1 MSEAI
6 VHRNL
11 RVGIYGAGNWAR
23 ETHIPNLLRLEGV
36 EIVALCD
43 VDERACRETAGRFGI
58 AHTYAEGHDMLRA
71 EDLDVLYS
79 CVPAF
84 ARTDVE
90 ARAAQQGI
98 HLFSEKPQATHMAVA
113 RAIDETVRSAGV
125 MSTVGFRE
133 RYRPIFQEAR
143 RLLADK
149 EVVHVLFAS
158 IGFLPAF
165 PPPGD
170 EDSWKYQKDKAGGPA
185 FDWGCH
191 AVDYARFMTGL
202 DITDAQAFYCH
213 RPEYP
218 GALSSSFNFRLSNN
232 GTMTMTF
239 VCSMQHG
246 SAGHEEPPFSAF
258 YEGGRLDL
266 YFYDRIEVDGQVV
279 FRGEA
284 FDPWFE
290 QDRLFIEAVRS
301 GDDSRMLND
310 YHDGL
315 FSLAPV
321 LAGWES
327 SRRNGERI
335 RVHPFMQDD

>member
-1 MSEAI
+1 MEPI
-6 VHRNL
+6 TGRNV
-11 RVGIYGAGNWAR
+11 RVGIYGTGSWASR
-23 ETHIPNLLRLEGV
+23 THIPHLLKLEGV

-43 VDERACRETAGRFGI
+43 VSEDARRSTAERFGI
-58 AHTYAEGHDMLRA
+58 ARTYADGHEMLGA

-90 ARAAQQGI
+90 ARAAERGVHI
-98 HLFSEKPQATHMAVA
+98 FSEKPQASRMAVA
-113 RAIDETVRSAGV
+113 RGIDEGIRKGGV
-125 MSTVGFRE
+125 FSTVCFRE

-149 EVVHVLFAS
+149 EVVHVRFTS
-158 IGFLPAF
+158 IRGLPAL
-165 PPPGD
+165 PPPGEETVWRYQ
-170 EDSWKYQKDKAGGPA
+170 EDKSGGPA

-191 AVDYARFMTGL
+191 AVDYTRFMTGL
-202 DITDAQAFYCH
+202 DVTHAQAFYCH
-213 RPEYP
+213 RPDY
-218 GALSSSFNFRLSNN
+218 GKALSSSFNLRFSNG

-239 VCSMQHG
+239 VCVLKGGGG
-246 SAGHEEPPFSAF
+246 SRTEPPFSIF
-258 YEGGRLDL
+258 YEGGRLDF
-266 YFYDRIEVDGQVV
+266 YMYDRIEVDGEVV
-279 FRGEA
+279 YRGKE

-290 QDRLFIEAVRS
+290 QDRIFIEAVRS
-301 GDDSRMLND
+301 GDDREILND

-335 RVHPFMQDD
+335 EVNVFMEE

>member
-1 MSEAI
+1 MKPI
-6 VHRNL
+6 MDRNV
-11 RVGIYGAGNWAR
+11 RVGIFGTGSWANR
-23 ETHIPNLLRLEGV
+23 THIPHLLKLEGV

-43 VDERACRETAGRFGI
+43 VNEEARRSTAERFGVDR
-58 AHTYAEGHDMLRA
+58 TYEDGHEMLDA

-90 ARAAQQGI
+90 AAAAERGI
-98 HLFSEKPQATHMAVA
+98 HIFSEKPQTTRMAVA
-113 RAIDETVRSAGV
+113 RAIDEAIRRAGV
-125 MSTVGFRE
+125 FSTVCFRE

-149 EVVHVLFAS
+149 NVVHVRFTS
-158 IGFLPAF
+158 IRGLPTP
-165 PPPGD
+165 PPPG
-170 EDSWKYQKDKAGGPA
+170 EEGSWHHQEEKSGGPA

-191 AVDYARFMTGL
+191 AVDYSRFMTGL

-213 RPEYP
+213 SPEHLK
-218 GALSSSFNFRLSNN
+218 ALSSSFNFRFSNG

-239 VCSMQHG
+239 VSCLKG
-246 SAGHEEPPFSAF
+246 RGAGRTEPPFSIF

-266 YFYDRIEVDGQVV
+266 YMYDRIEVDGEVV
-279 FRGEA
+279 FRGEE

-290 QDRLFIEAVRS
+290 QDRIFIEAVRS
-301 GDDSRMLND
+301 GDGDEILND

-327 SRRNGERI
+327 SRRDGERI
-335 RVHPFMQDD
+335 SVSAFMRET

>member
-1 MSEAI
+1 MPEPITDRA
-6 VHRNL
+6 V
-11 RVGIYGAGNWAR
+11 RVGIYGAGSWANR
-23 ETHIPNLLRLEGV
+23 THIPNLLNLEGV

-43 VDERACRETAGRFGI
+43 MDERARRSTAERFGI
-58 AHTYAEGHDMLRA
+58 HRTYTDGHDMLGS

-90 ARAAQQGI
+90 ATAAERGI
-98 HLFSEKPQATHMAVA
+98 HLFSEKPQAIRMAVA
-113 RAIDETVRSAGV
+113 RAIDEAIRKAGV
-125 MSTVGFRE
+125 WSTVCFRE

-143 RLLADK
+143 KLLADK
-149 EVVHVLFAS
+149 NVVHVRFAS
-158 IGFLPAF
+158 IRPLPAF
-165 PPPGD
+165 PPPG
-170 EDSWKYQKDKAGGPA
+170 EENSWRYQEDKAGGPA

-191 AVDYARFMTGL
+191 AVDYVRFMTDL
-202 DITDAQAFYCH
+202 NITDAQAFYSH
-213 RPEYP
+213 RPEYLK
-218 GALSSSFNFRLSNN
+218 ALSSSFNFRLSNG

-239 VCSMQHG
+239 VCCLGG
-246 SAGHEEPPFSAF
+246 SAGYREPPFSIF
-258 YEGGRLDL
+258 YEGGQLDL
-266 YFYDRIEVDGQVV
+266 YMYDRIEVDGAVV
-279 FRGEA
+279 FRGET

-290 QDRLFIEAVRS
+290 QDRIFIQAVRS
-301 GDDSRMLND
+301 GDDGAILND

-335 RVHPFMQDD
+335 HVQAFMQT

>member
-1 MSEAI
+1 M
-6 VHRNL
+6 
-11 RVGIYGAGNWAR
+11 YGAGHWANQ
-23 ETHIPNLLRLEGV
+23 THIPNLLQLKGV
-36 EIVALCD
+36 EIVAVCD
-43 VDERACRETAGRFGI
+43 VDEQARRATAERFGI
-58 AHTYAEGHDMLRA
+58 DRTYAEAHDMLNA

-90 ARAAQQGI
+90 ATAAKQGI
-98 HLFSEKPQATHMAVA
+98 HLFSEKPQAIHMAVA
-113 RAIDETVRSAGV
+113 RAIDEAVRSAGV
-125 MSTVGFRE
+125 FSTVGFRE

-149 EVVHVLFAS
+149 NVVHVRFTFIAS
-158 IGFLPAF
+158 LPAF
-165 PPPGD
+165 PPPG
-170 EDSWKYQKDKAGGPA
+170 EKDSWGYREDKAGGPA
-185 FDWGCH
+185 LDWGCH
-191 AVDYARFMTGL
+191 AVDYARFITGL

-218 GALSSSFNFRLSNN
+218 GALSSSFNFRLSNR
-232 GTMTMTF
+232 GTMTMAF
-239 VCSMQHG
+239 ICSLQAG
-246 SAGHEEPPFSAF
+246 SAGYREPPFSIF
-258 YEGGRLDL
+258 YEGGQLDL
-266 YFYDRIEVDGQVV
+266 YMYDRIEVDGAVV
-279 FRGEA
+279 FRGEE

-290 QDRLFIEAVRS
+290 HDRLFIEAVRF
-301 GDDSRMLND
+301 GDDSQILND

-335 RVHPFMQDD
+335 NMHTFMQG

>member
-1 MSEAI
+1 MSETI
-6 VHRNL
+6 TDRSV
-11 RVGIYGAGNWAR
+11 RVGIYGAGHWANQ
-23 ETHIPNLLRLEGV
+23 THIPNLLRLDGV
-36 EIVALCD
+36 EIVAVCD
-43 VDERACRETAGRFGI
+43 MDEQARRATAKRFGI
-58 AHTYAEGHDMLRA
+58 DHTYAEGHDMLNA

-90 ARAAQQGI
+90 ATAAKQGI
-98 HLFSEKPQATHMAVA
+98 HLFSEKPQAIHIAVA
-113 RAIDETVRSAGV
+113 RAIDEAIRSAGV
-125 MSTVGFRE
+125 FSTVGFRE
-133 RYRPIFQEAR
+133 RYRPIFQVAR

-149 EVVHVLFAS
+149 KVVHVRFTS
-158 IGFLPAF
+158 IGSLPAF
-165 PPPGD
+165 PPPRE
-170 EDSWKYQKDKAGGPA
+170 EDSWWRQEDKAGGPA
-185 FDWGCH
+185 LDWGCH
-191 AVDYARFMTGL
+191 AVDYARFITGL

-218 GALSSSFNFRLSNN
+218 GALSSSFNFRLSNS

-239 VCSMQHG
+239 ICFLRAG
-246 SAGHEEPPFSAF
+246 SAGYREPPFSIF
-258 YEGGRLDL
+258 YEGGQLDL
-266 YFYDRIEVDGQVV
+266 YMYDRIEVDGAVV
-279 FRGEA
+279 FRGEE

-301 GDDSRMLND
+301 GDDSRILND

-335 RVHPFMQDD
+335 NMHSFMQG

>member
-1 MSEAI
+1 MPEPITDRSI
-6 VHRNL
+6 
-11 RVGIYGAGNWAR
+11 RVGIYGTGGWANR
-23 ETHIPNLLRLEGV
+23 SHIPNLLKLEGV
-36 EIVALCD
+36 EIVAVCD
-43 VDERACRETAGRFGI
+43 IDERARRSTAERWGI
-58 AHTYAEGHDMLRA
+58 ARTYADGHDMLRSEA
-71 EDLDVLYS
+71 LDVLYS

-90 ARAAQQGI
+90 VAAAEQGV
-98 HLFSEKPQATHMAVA
+98 HLFSEKPQAIRMSIA
-113 RAIDETVRSAGV
+113 RAIDEAIRKAGV
-125 MSTVGFRE
+125 LSTVCFRE

-149 EVVHVLFAS
+149 DVVHARFTS
-158 IGFLPAF
+158 IRSLPAF
-165 PPPGD
+165 PPPG
-170 EDSWKYQKDKAGGPA
+170 EEHSWRYQEDKAGGPA

-191 AVDYARFMTGL
+191 AVDYTRFMTGL
-202 DITDAQAFYCH
+202 DITYAQAFYGH
-213 RPEYP
+213 RPEYLK
-218 GALSSSFNFRLSNN
+218 ALSSSFNFRLANG

-239 VCSMQHG
+239 VCSLREG
-246 SAGHEEPPFSAF
+246 SAGHREPPFSIF

-266 YFYDRIEVDGQVV
+266 YTYDRIEVDGEVV
-279 FRGEA
+279 FRDEE

-290 QDRLFIEAVRS
+290 QDRIFIEAVRS
-301 GDDSRMLND
+301 GDDSAILND

-335 RVHPFMQDD
+335 EVNAFMRA